1 VAVLRETFLAAR
13 EDEWA
18 EFNADCGKFD
28 AEIDRE
34 VEKQK
39 FTFGE
44 LEEEEQSLERLRRW
58 QRDLL
63 RRNISD
69 SDAAAEA
76 RLRLEAVTAK
86 LAEFSERVF
95 AANLPGVDL
104 G

>member
-1 VAVLRETFLAAR
+1 MGRVQRGLRQVR
-13 EDEWA
+13 RRDRPGSGKA
-18 EFNADCGKFD
+18 E
-28 AEIDRE
+28 
-34 VEKQK
+34 VHV
-39 FTFGE
+39 GE

-58 QRDLL
+58 HRDLL

-76 RLRLEAVTAK
+76 RLRLDAVTAK